1 MMVIAILFA
10 SCGNSKVNK
19 AYKDAVVWSKAEE
32 KDPGSDKTS
41 ELFKKYIASLAELNK
56 EERGQLVEKL
66 KKAKLDTCATI
77 AKLDVQKA
85 KKIID
90 SLENATTSGVNKF
103 LDVVESGIESFDT
116 EAFEKKIEEFGDS
129 ADDAIED
136 FASSLETSINGIDMD
151 QLDSE
156 ISSALEGVFSGL
168 DSLGSSNSDED

>member
-1 MMVIAILFA
+1 MMVFALLFA

-19 AYKDAVVWSKAEE
+19 AYKDAVVWSKASE
-32 KDPGSDKTS
+32 KDPGSDEAN

-90 SLENATTSGVNKF
+90 SLEDATTNGVNKF
-103 LDVVESGIESFDT
+103 LDVVESGIDALDTDALENVLDQFGNSAESAVD
-116 EAFEKKIEEFGDS
+116 
-129 ADDAIED
+129 D
-136 FASSLETSINGIDMD
+136 FAASTESALEGIDMD
-151 QLDSE
+151 ELDSE

-168 DSLGSSNSDED
+168 DSLGSTGSDGE